1 MNKIKYFFNK
11 KPELYKNLWEIRVRF
26 NTNYYRIFYFLYT
39 GRFFILLHANIKKKN
54 KTDKNDLE
62 ISREIMLS
70 YK

>member
-1 MNKIKYFFNK
+1 MKRVM
-11 KPELYKNLWEIRVRF
+11 EKNRR
-26 NTNYYRIFYFLYT
+26 

-62 ISREIMLS
+62 ISRERMLN

>member
-62 ISREIMLS
+62 ISRERMLS